1 MLSGH
6 GDDIYK
12 YKDIRINF
20 SSNVYNHFCH
30 DGLYAHLASRMDCIR
45 NYPPPTPSE
54 LEKEIASLH
63 GISPDE
69 VIVTNGA
76 TEAIYLIA
84 QAFSQATSQILQ
96 PTFTE
101 YEDACKLYKHEIQP
115 LTPTLS
121 PPRGKGV
128 VTSVRDIT
136 PLSTILSNSLPP
148 SGGGVG
154 GRGFLTW
161 LCNPNN
167 PTGQVIPKEILESA
181 ITSHP
186 NIIFVIDESY
196 APFTKEP
203 LIECNNRF
211 PNVILLHSMTKEFAI
226 PGLRIGYI
234 TGPESLLSRIRKCR
248 MPWAVNQLA
257 IEAAHYLLAHR
268 NDYALDLPTLMTE
281 RERMTKELSAIDG
294 ITVYPSDTHILLCK
308 IDGIT
313 AAQLKDFLANNHRVL
328 IRDASN
334 FKGLDEHHFRIAVQ
348 TREEDDLLIKVL
360 RPLPPPSPVGR
371 EPESARK

>member
-84 QAFSQATSQILQ
+84 QAFANATSQILQ

-101 YEDACKLYKHEIQP
+101 YEDACKQYKHKIQP

-121 PPRGKGV
+121 PLGGKGV
-128 VTSVRDIT
+128 NSI
-136 PLSTILSNSLPP
+136 SNQNS
-148 SGGGVG
+148 
-154 GRGFLTW
+154 
-161 LCNPNN
+161 
-167 PTGQVIPKEILESA
+167 IAK
-181 ITSHP
+181 
-186 NIIFVIDESY
+186 
-196 APFTKEP
+196 FT
-203 LIECNNRF
+203 
-211 PNVILLHSMTKEFAI
+211 
-226 PGLRIGYI
+226 
-234 TGPESLLSRIRKCR
+234 
-248 MPWAVNQLA
+248 
-257 IEAAHYLLAHR
+257 
-268 NDYALDLPTLMTE
+268 
-281 RERMTKELSAIDG
+281 
-294 ITVYPSDTHILLCK
+294 
-308 IDGIT
+308 
-313 AAQLKDFLANNHRVL
+313 
-328 IRDASN
+328 
-334 FKGLDEHHFRIAVQ
+334 
-348 TREEDDLLIKVL
+348 
-360 RPLPPPSPVGR
+360 
-371 EPESARK
+371 ARKV